1 MCCLRFFLVYSNE
14 EALKEVSHLTG
25 VPLFAS
31 ADTVDL
37 KVTILVKDLPLDTL
51 RARLAETLHLT

>member
-1 MCCLRFFLVYSNE
+1 LVYSNE